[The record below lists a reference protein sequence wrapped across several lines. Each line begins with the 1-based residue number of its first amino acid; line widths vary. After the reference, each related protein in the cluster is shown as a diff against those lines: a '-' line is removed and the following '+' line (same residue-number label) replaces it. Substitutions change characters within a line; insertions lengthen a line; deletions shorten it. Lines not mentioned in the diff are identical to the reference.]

1 MADNIEQASV
11 LCIIPARGGSQSLPR
26 KNLRPL
32 AGKPLI
38 AYSIEQALS
47 SSLISRTIVSTDDPE
62 IAEVSR
68 EFGAEVPFLR
78 PAEMAAAAS
87 TDLEVFQHALTWLAE
102 TEGYVPDICVHLRP
116 THPIRKIEDI
126 ERIIGILWR
135 NSELDSVRSIAPA
148 LETPFKMWF
157 RGADGLLENVVQT
170 SIKEAHSLPR
180 QLLPQVF
187 LQNAS
192 VDAVRTQV
200 ITETGSMTG
209 KRIYGYLM
217 ETSFD
222 IDSETDL
229 NKAREYMLGQP
240 V

>member
-1 MADNIEQASV
+1 MADNIEPTSV
-11 LCIIPARGGSQSLPR
+11 LCIIPARGGSQGLPR
-26 KNLRPL
+26 KNLLPL

-47 SSLISRTIVSTDDPE
+47 SSLISRTIVSTDEPE
-62 IAEVSR
+62 IAEVAR

-78 PAEMAAAAS
+78 PAELAAAAS
-87 TDLEVFQHALTWLAE
+87 TDLEVFQHALEWLAE

-116 THPIRKIEDI
+116 THPIRRIEDI
-126 ERIIGILWR
+126 EHIIDILR
-135 NSELDSVRSIAPA
+135 GNPDLDSVRSIAPA
-148 LETPFKMWF
+148 PDTPFKMWF
-157 RGADGLLENVVQT
+157 RGTDGLLENVMQT
-170 SIKEAHSLPR
+170 PITEAPSLPR
-180 QLLPQVF
+180 QLLPEVF

-192 VDAVRTQV
+192 IDAVRTRV
-200 ITETGSMTG
+200 ITETGSMSG
-209 KRIYGYLM
+209 RKIYGYLM

-222 IDSETDL
+222 IDTETDL